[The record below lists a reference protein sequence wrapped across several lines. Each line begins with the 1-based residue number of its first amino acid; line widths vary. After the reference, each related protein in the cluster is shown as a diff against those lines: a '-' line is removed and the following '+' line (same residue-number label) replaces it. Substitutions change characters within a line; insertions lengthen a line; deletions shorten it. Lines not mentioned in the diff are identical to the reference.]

1 MDTPDWLLPPN
12 VHSSLGLS
20 LLSLHNWRLEP
31 KVLGCNGVALADLL
45 LPLLLLIILPSSS
58 LRELEPVNERLPLSA
73 IACCAS
79 RLLEASYLNQVLER
93 LEVLIRQK
101 QLLSCIQELLH
112 GP

>member
-1 MDTPDWLLPPN
+1 MDTPDWLLPPT

-20 LLSLHNWRLEP
+20 LL
-31 KVLGCNGVALADLL
+31 LANLL

-58 LRELEPVNERLPLSA
+58 PDRELEPVNERLPLSA

-79 RLLEASYLNQVLER
+79 RLLEASYLDQVLER

>member
-1 MDTPDWLLPPN
+1 MDTPDWLLPPT

-20 LLSLHNWRLEP
+20 LLSLHNRRLEP
-31 KVLGCNGVALADLL
+31 KVLGCNGVALANLL

-58 LRELEPVNERLPLSA
+58 PDRELEPVNERLPLSA

-93 LEVLIRQK
+93 L
-101 QLLSCIQELLH
+101 
-112 GP
+112 

>member
-1 MDTPDWLLPPN
+1 MDTPDWLLLPT

-20 LLSLHNWRLEP
+20 LL
-31 KVLGCNGVALADLL
+31 LADLL
-45 LPLLLLIILPSSS
+45 LPLLLLIILPSRS

-79 RLLEASYLNQVLER
+79 RLLEASYLDKVLER

>member
-1 MDTPDWLLPPN
+1 MDTPDWLLPPT

-20 LLSLHNWRLEP
+20 LL
-31 KVLGCNGVALADLL
+31 LANLL

-79 RLLEASYLNQVLER
+79 RLLEASYLNQV
-93 LEVLIRQK
+93 
-101 QLLSCIQELLH
+101 
-112 GP
+112 